1 VTEGVAVRPN
11 DGVGEATVEAPG
23 RREFLA
29 KSLGGL
35 FVLNH
40 SLGRLFAD
48 DEEPPLGQP
57 AAPPGGFIMEGPPG
71 PETIL
76 NGKKV
81 LYFGGT
87 GYFALHGHP
96 EVIEAGVAAFRR
108 YGVHSATSRTGFGN
122 TPVQLE
128 LERKI
133 AGFFGTED
141 SIHFVSGY
149 LDNLF
154 LIQALKDKVGA
165 IFIDETSHFSIRDAV
180 TSALKPVNTFK
191 HRDPEDLARQIK
203 AKLKAGDVPL
213 VMTDG
218 IFPTFG
224 VIAPV
229 PAYVKILEP
238 YQGYLCLDDS
248 HAVGHLGPHGRG
260 TYDYFGI
267 SNERCFYAGTMSK
280 AFGGHGG
287 FIPASKAFI
296 DHIKATCGAYPGATP
311 SPTPA
316 MAASLR
322 GLEIVQREPERR
334 ERLRRNV
341 ARVKTG
347 LKKLG
352 YDMDDTPVPIVTWV
366 LRSADDMKKAQMELF
381 DRGIAVALSKYVGA
395 PAGGVLRAS
404 IFSEH
409 TTEQIDRLLDEVK
422 RLG

>member
-1 VTEGVAVRPN
+1 MTRKNASDRDLEM
-11 DGVGEATVEAPG
+11 PG

-29 KSLGGL
+29 KSLAGL
-35 FVLNH
+35 FVMN
-40 SLGRLFAD
+40 SSFGRLFAD
-48 DEEPPLGQP
+48 DEAPLGDAP
-57 AAPPGGFIMEGPPG
+57 APAGGFIMESAPG
-71 PETIL
+71 PETVI
-76 NGKKV
+76 NGKRC

-96 EVIEAGVAAFRR
+96 EVIEAGVAAFRKF
-108 YGVHSATSRTGFGN
+108 GCHSATSRTGFGN
-122 TPVQLE
+122 TPVQIE
-128 LERKI
+128 LERRI
-133 AGFFGTED
+133 AEYFGTED

-154 LIQALKDKVGA
+154 LVQALKDRVGA
-165 IFIDETSHFSIRDAV
+165 IFIDETAHFSIRDAV
-180 TSALKPVNTFK
+180 YSALKPVFTFK
-191 HRDPEDLARQIK
+191 HRDPEDLARNL
-203 AKLKAGDVPL
+203 KLHVKAGDVPL

-224 VIAPV
+224 LIAPV
-229 PAYVKILEP
+229 PDYVKILEP

-248 HAVGHLGPHGRG
+248 HSVGVLGPNGRG
-260 TYDYFGI
+260 TYEHFGVK
-267 SNERCFYAGTMSK
+267 SDRCFFAGTMSK

-287 FIPASKAFI
+287 FIPATKAFI

-316 MAASLR
+316 MAASIK
-322 GLEIVQREPERR
+322 GLEIVTREPQRR

-341 ARVKTG
+341 VQAKAG

-352 YDMDDTPVPIVTWV
+352 FETNDNPVPIVTWV
-366 LRSADDMKKAQMELF
+366 MKSADEMKKVQKALL
-381 DRGIAVALSKYVGA
+381 DNGIAIALLKYVGA

-409 TTEQIDRLLDEVK
+409 TPAQIERLLSELKQLV
-422 RLG
+422 

>member
-1 VTEGVAVRPN
+1 MKTEHASDEKAAGM
-11 DGVGEATVEAPG
+11 PG

-29 KSLGGL
+29 KSLAGL
-35 FVLNH
+35 ALLNQPF
-40 SLGRLFAD
+40 GRLFA
-48 DEEPPLGQP
+48 DEEPPLGQ
-57 AAPPGGFIMEGPPG
+57 APPPSPGGWIMESAPG
-71 PETIL
+71 PETVL

-108 YGVHSATSRTGFGN
+108 YGTHSATSRTGFGN

-154 LIQALKDKVGA
+154 LVQALKAKVGA

-180 TSALKPVNTFK
+180 YSALKPVYTYK
-191 HRDPEDLARQIK
+191 HRDPEDLARQLK
-203 AKLKAGDVPL
+203 ANLKAGDVPL

-229 PAYVKILEP
+229 PEYVKILDP
-238 YQGYLCLDDS
+238 YGGYLCLDDS
-248 HAVGHLGPHGRG
+248 HAVGHMGPNGRG
-260 TYDYFGI
+260 TYDYYGI
-267 SNERCFYAGTMSK
+267 KNDRCFYAGTMSK

-287 FIPASKAFI
+287 FIPATKAFI

-316 MAASLR
+316 MAASTK
-322 GLEIVQREPERR
+322 GLEIAAREPQRR

-347 LKKLG
+347 MKKLG
-352 YDMDDTPVPIVTWV
+352 YDMNDTPVPIVTWV
-366 LRSADDMKKAQMELF
+366 LKSADDMKKVQAELF
-381 DRGIAVALSKYVGA
+381 NRGIAVALLKYVGA

-409 TTEQIDRLLDEVK
+409 TPEQIDRLLDEMK

>member
-1 VTEGVAVRPN
+1 MTRTNTPDHGIEM
-11 DGVGEATVEAPG
+11 PG

-29 KSLGGL
+29 KSLAGFL
-35 FVLNH
+35 ALNH
-40 SLGRLFAD
+40 AFGGVFAD
-48 DEEPPLGQP
+48 DEPPLGDAP
-57 AAPPGGFIMEGPPG
+57 APAGGFIMGSAPG
-71 PETIL
+71 PETVI
-76 NGKKV
+76 NGKRC

-96 EVIEAGVAAFRR
+96 EVIEAGVAAFRKF
-108 YGVHSATSRTGFGN
+108 GCHSATSRTGFGN
-122 TPVQLE
+122 TPVQIE

-133 AGFFGTED
+133 AEYFGTED

-154 LIQALKDKVGA
+154 LVQALKDKVGA
-165 IFIDETSHFSIRDAV
+165 IFIDETAHFSIRDAV
-180 TSALKPVNTFK
+180 YSALKPVFTYK
-191 HRDPEDLARQIK
+191 HRDPEDLARTL
-203 AKLKAGDVPL
+203 KLRLNAGDIPL

-224 VIAPV
+224 LIAPV
-229 PAYVKILEP
+229 PDYVKILEP

-248 HAVGHLGPHGRG
+248 HSVGVLGPNGRG
-260 TYDYFGI
+260 TYEHFGVKSDRCYF
-267 SNERCFYAGTMSK
+267 AGTMSK

-287 FIPASKAFI
+287 FIAATKAFI

-316 MAASLR
+316 MAASIK
-322 GLEIVQREPERR
+322 GLEIVKREPQRR

-341 ARVKTG
+341 VMAKAG

-352 YDMDDTPVPIVTWV
+352 FEMNDNPVPIVTWV
-366 LRSADDMKKAQMELF
+366 MKSADEMKKVQKALL
-381 DRGIAVALSKYVGA
+381 DKGIAIALLKYVGA

-409 TTEQIDRLLDEVK
+409 TPAQIERLLSELKQLV
-422 RLG
+422 

>member
-1 VTEGVAVRPN
+1 MNPQKPTPE
-11 DGVGEATVEAPG
+11 ESVEMPG

-29 KSLGGL
+29 KSLSAFL
-35 FVLNH
+35 VLNH
-40 SLGRLFAD
+40 SLGHLFAD
-48 DEEPPLGQP
+48 AEPPLGDASP
-57 AAPPGGFIMEGPPG
+57 YADGFIMESAPG
-71 PETIL
+71 PETVI
-76 NGKKV
+76 NGKRC

-96 EVIEAGVAAFRR
+96 EVIEAGVAAFRKF
-108 YGVHSATSRTGFGN
+108 GCHSATSRTGFGN

-133 AGFFGTED
+133 AEYFGTEA

-154 LIQALKDKVGA
+154 LVQALKDKVGA
-165 IFIDETSHFSIRDAV
+165 IFIDETAHFSIRDAV
-180 TSALKPVNTFK
+180 YSALKPVHTFK
-191 HRDPEDLARQIK
+191 HRDPEDLARKLK
-203 AKLKAGDVPL
+203 ANLKAGDIPL

-229 PAYVKILEP
+229 PEYLEVLEP
-238 YQGYLCLDDS
+238 YDGYLCLDDS
-248 HAVGHLGPHGRG
+248 HSVGVLGPKGRG
-260 TYDYFGI
+260 TYEHFGI
-267 SNERCFYAGTMSK
+267 KSDRCFYAGTMSK

-296 DHIKATCGAYPGATP
+296 DHVKATCGAYPGATP

-316 MAASLR
+316 MAASIK
-322 GLEIVQREPERR
+322 GLEIVKREPQRR
-334 ERLRRNV
+334 ERLKRNV
-341 ARVKTG
+341 ALAKNG
-347 LKKLG
+347 MKKLG
-352 YDMDDTPVPIVTWV
+352 FEMNDNPVPIVTWV
-366 LRSADDMKKAQMELF
+366 MKSADDMKKIQKELLAK
-381 DRGIAVALSKYVGA
+381 GIAVALLKYVGA

-409 TTEQIDRLLDEVK
+409 TPEQIDRLLSELK
-422 RLG
+422 RLA

>member
-1 VTEGVAVRPN
+1 MTRDQASSDLDVRL
-11 DGVGEATVEAPG
+11 PG

-29 KSLGGL
+29 KSLSAVL
-35 FVLNH
+35 VLNPA
-40 SLGRLFAD
+40 LGRIFAD
-48 DEEPPLGQP
+48 DERPLGDAVPP
-57 AAPPGGFIMEGPPG
+57 AGGFVMESAPG
-71 PETIL
+71 PETVI
-76 NGKKV
+76 NGRRC

-96 EVIEAGVAAFRR
+96 EVIEAGIAAFRKF
-108 YGVHSATSRTGFGN
+108 GCHSATSRTGFGN

-128 LERKI
+128 LEKKI
-133 AGFFGTED
+133 AGYFGTED

-154 LIQALKDKVGA
+154 LVQALKERIGA
-165 IFIDETSHFSIRDAV
+165 IFIDETAHFSIRDAV
-180 TSALKPVNTFK
+180 YSALKPVHTFR
-191 HRDPEDLARQIK
+191 HRDPDDLARMLQRN
-203 AKLKAGDVPL
+203 LKAGDVPL

-224 VIAPV
+224 LIAPV
-229 PAYVKILEP
+229 PEYLKALEP

-248 HAVGHLGPHGRG
+248 HSVGVLGPNGRG
-260 TYDYFGI
+260 TYEHFGVK
-267 SNERCFYAGTMSK
+267 SDRCFFAGTMSK

-287 FIPASKAFI
+287 FIPATKAFI

-316 MAASLR
+316 MAASIK
-322 GLEIVQREPERR
+322 GLEIVAREPQRR

-341 ARVKTG
+341 ARVKSG
-347 LKKLG
+347 LRQLG
-352 YDMDDTPVPIVTWV
+352 FEMNDNPVPIATWA
-366 LRSADDMKKAQMELF
+366 LRSAGDMKKVQQELF
-381 DRGIAVALSKYVGA
+381 GRGIAVALSTYIGA

-409 TTEQIDRLLDEVK
+409 TPGQIDRLLDELK
-422 RLG
+422 RLV

>member
-1 VTEGVAVRPN
+1 M
-11 DGVGEATVEAPG
+11 PG

-29 KSLGGL
+29 GSLPAFYALNRSLG
-35 FVLNH
+35 H
-40 SLGRLFAD
+40 LFAD
-48 DEEPPLGQP
+48 DDAFPLGDAVLP
-57 AAPPGGFIMEGPPG
+57 AGGFVMESAPG
-71 PETIL
+71 PETVI
-76 NGKKV
+76 NGRRR

-96 EVIEAGVAAFRR
+96 EVVEAAIAATRK
-108 YGVHSATSRTGFGN
+108 YGLHSATSRTGFGN

-154 LIQALKDKVGA
+154 LVQALKAKAGA
-165 IFIDETSHFSIRDAV
+165 VFIDETAHFSIRDAV
-180 TSALKPVNTFK
+180 YSALLPVHTFK
-191 HRDPEDLARQIK
+191 HRDPEDLAR
-203 AKLKAGDVPL
+203 KLRAGLKPGDVPL

-224 VIAPV
+224 LIAPV
-229 PAYVKILEP
+229 PEFLEVLEP
-238 YQGYLCLDDS
+238 YGGYLCLDDS
-248 HAVGHLGPHGRG
+248 HAVGHLGPNGRG
-260 TYDYFGI
+260 TYDHFGVK
-267 SNERCFYAGTMSK
+267 NERCFYAGTMSK

-287 FIPASKAFI
+287 FIPASRAFI
-296 DHIKATCGAYPGATP
+296 EHIKATCGAYPGATP

-316 MAASLR
+316 MAASIK
-322 GLEIVQREPERR
+322 GLEIVAREPQRR
-334 ERLRRNV
+334 ERLKRNV
-341 ARVKTG
+341 VRIKTG

-352 YDMDDTPVPIVTWV
+352 FEVNDNPVPIAAWA
-366 LRSADDMKKAQMELF
+366 LKSAEDMKRVQAELF
-381 DRGIAVALSKYVGA
+381 ERDIVLALSKYVGA

-409 TTEQIDRLLDEVK
+409 TPDQIDRLLDELK
-422 RLG
+422 RLV

>member
-1 VTEGVAVRPN
+1 MSVKDV
-11 DGVGEATVEAPG
+11 VEDRTIEQPG

-29 KSLGGL
+29 KSLAGL
-35 FVLNH
+35 MALKCA
-40 SLGRLFAD
+40 SWGRLFAE
-48 DEEPPLGQP
+48 EEPPLGQ
-57 AAPPGGFIMEGPPG
+57 APPPSGGWIMESAPG
-71 PETIL
+71 PETVI
-76 NGKKV
+76 NGKRV

-96 EVIEAGVAAFRR
+96 EVIEAGVAAFRK
-108 YGVHSATSRTGFGN
+108 YGTHSATSRTGFGN

-133 AGFFGTED
+133 ADFFGAED

-154 LIQALKDKVGA
+154 LVQALKDKVGA

-180 TSALKPVNTFK
+180 YSALKPVYTFK
-191 HRDPEDLARQIK
+191 HRDPADLALQLKTR
-203 AKLKAGDVPL
+203 LKAGDIPL
-213 VMTDG
+213 VMSDG

-229 PAYVKILEP
+229 PAYVKALEP
-238 YQGYLCLDDS
+238 YGGYLCLDDS
-248 HAVGHLGPHGRG
+248 HAVGHLGPNGRG
-260 TYDYFGI
+260 TYDYYGVK
-267 SNERCFYAGTMSK
+267 SDRCFFAGTMSK

-287 FIPASKAFI
+287 FIPATKAFI

-316 MAASLR
+316 MAASIK
-322 GLEIVQREPERR
+322 GLEIVAREPQRR

-352 YDMDDTPVPIVTWV
+352 YDMNDTPVPIVTWV
-366 LRSADDMKKAQMELF
+366 LKSPEAMKKVQKELF
-381 DRGIAVALSKYVGA
+381 DRGIAVALLKYVGA
-395 PAGGVLRAS
+395 PEGGVLRAS

-409 TTEQIDRLLDEVK
+409 TPEQIDRLLDEIK
-422 RLG
+422 RIG

>member
-1 VTEGVAVRPN
+1 MSGRNVA
-11 DGVGEATVEAPG
+11 DESAIEHPG
-23 RREFLA
+23 RREFLS

-35 FVLNH
+35 LALN
-40 SLGRLFAD
+40 LVPWGRLWA
-48 DEEPPLGQP
+48 DEEPPLGDATP
-57 AAPPGGFIMEGPPG
+57 PPGGFIMESAPG
-71 PETIL
+71 PETVI
-76 NGKKV
+76 NGKRV

-96 EVIEAGVAAFRR
+96 EVIEAGVAAFRK

-122 TPVQLE
+122 TPVQIE

-133 AGFFGTED
+133 AEFFGTED

-154 LIQALKDKVGA
+154 LIQALKDRIGA

-180 TSALKPVNTFK
+180 YSALKPVHTFK
-191 HRDPEDLARQIK
+191 HRDPADLAAQLK

-213 VMTDG
+213 VMSDG

-229 PAYVKILEP
+229 PDYLKALEP
-238 YQGYLCLDDS
+238 YNGYLCLDDS
-248 HAVGHLGPHGRG
+248 HAVGHMGPHGRG
-260 TYDYFGI
+260 TYDHFGV

-287 FIPASKAFI
+287 FIPAPKSFI

-316 MAASLR
+316 MAASAK
-322 GLEIVQREPERR
+322 GLEIVVREPQRR

-352 YDMDDTPVPIVTWV
+352 YDMNDTPVPIVTWV
-366 LRSADDMKKAQMELF
+366 LKSPEA
-381 DRGIAVALSKYVGA
+381 
-395 PAGGVLRAS
+395 
-404 IFSEH
+404 
-409 TTEQIDRLLDEVK
+409 
-422 RLG
+422 

>member
-1 VTEGVAVRPN
+1 MDHDNAPGGNTSGV
-11 DGVGEATVEAPG
+11 PG

-29 KSLGGL
+29 KSLAGLAVLGTSLRPFGGL
-35 FVLNH
+35 FA
-40 SLGRLFAD
+40 AD
-48 DEEPPLGQP
+48 DEAFPLGD
-57 AAPPGGFIMEGPPG
+57 AAPPAGGWIMESAPG
-71 PETIL
+71 PETVL
-76 NGKKV
+76 NGKRV

-96 EVIEAGVAAFRR
+96 EVVEAGVSAFRK
-108 YGVHSATSRTGFGN
+108 YGTHSATSRTGFGN

-133 AGFFGTED
+133 AEFFGTED

-154 LIQALKDKVGA
+154 LVQALKARVGA

-180 TSALKPVNTFK
+180 YSALLPVHAFK
-191 HRDPEDLARQIK
+191 HRDPEDLALQLKLR
-203 AKLKAGDVPL
+203 LKAGDVPL
-213 VMTDG
+213 VMSDG

-229 PAYVKILEP
+229 PDYLKALEP
-238 YQGYLCLDDS
+238 YGGYLCLDDS
-248 HAVGHLGPHGRG
+248 HAVGHLGPNGRG
-260 TYDYFGI
+260 TYDHFGVK
-267 SNERCFYAGTMSK
+267 SDRCFYAGTMSK

-316 MAASLR
+316 MAASMA
-322 GLEIVQREPERR
+322 GLAVARREPERR
-334 ERLRRNV
+334 ERLLRNV
-341 ARVKTG
+341 ARMKG
-347 LKKLG
+347 GMKKLG
-352 YDMDDTPVPIVTWV
+352 FEMNDTPVPIVTWT
-366 LRSADDMKKAQMELF
+366 LKSAEDMKKVQAALF
-381 DRGIAVALSKYVGA
+381 DRGIAVALLKYVGA

-409 TTEQIDRLLDEVK
+409 TTGQIDRLLSELK
-422 RLG
+422 RLV

>member
-1 VTEGVAVRPN
+1 MTEDHRSPEPTAEN
-11 DGVGEATVEAPG
+11 PG
-23 RREFLA
+23 RREFLT
-29 KSLGGL
+29 KSLAGL
-35 FVLNH
+35 LALKYASF
-40 SLGRLFAD
+40 GPLFAGD
-48 DEEPPLGQP
+48 SDEAPLGS
-57 AAPPGGFIMEGPPG
+57 APPPAGGWIMEGPPG
-71 PETIL
+71 PETVL
-76 NGKKV
+76 NGKRV

-96 EVIEAGVAAFRR
+96 EVIEAGVAAFRK
-108 YGVHSATSRTGFGN
+108 YGVHPATSRTGFGN
-122 TPVQLE
+122 CPVQID
-128 LERKI
+128 LERAI
-133 AGFFGTED
+133 AEFFGTED
-141 SIHFVSGY
+141 AIHFVSGY

-154 LIQALKDKVGA
+154 LVQALKGQVGA

-180 TSALKPVNTFK
+180 YSALLPVHTFK
-191 HRDPEDLARQIK
+191 HRDPEDLARQLK
-203 AKLKAGDVPL
+203 AKLKAGEVPL
-213 VMTDG
+213 VMSDG

-229 PAYVKILEP
+229 PGYLKALEP

-248 HAVGHLGPHGRG
+248 HAVGHLGPHGWG
-260 TYDYFGI
+260 TYDYYGVK
-267 SNERCFYAGTMSK
+267 NDRCFYAGTMSK

-296 DHIKATCGAYPGATP
+296 DHIKATCGAFAGATP

-316 MAASLR
+316 MAASLQ
-322 GLEIVQREPERR
+322 GLRIAQREPQRR

-352 YDMDDTPVPIVTWV
+352 YDMNDNPVPIVTWT
-366 LRSADDMKKAQMELF
+366 LKSPEAMKKVQQELF
-381 DRGIAVALSKYVGA
+381 DRGIAVALMKYVGA
-395 PAGGVLRAS
+395 PEGGVLRAS

-409 TTEQIDRLLDEVK
+409 TTEHIDRLIDEIK

>member
-1 VTEGVAVRPN
+1 MGSN
-11 DGVGEATVEAPG
+11 DNPRDTTVEFPG

-29 KSLGGL
+29 KSLAGL
-35 FVLNH
+35 FALNH
-40 SLGRLFAD
+40 SFGHLFAD
-48 DEEPPLGQP
+48 DEPPLGQAP
-57 AAPPGGFIMEGPPG
+57 APPGGFIMESAPG
-71 PETIL
+71 PETVI
-76 NGKKV
+76 NGKRC

-96 EVIEAGVAAFRR
+96 EVIEAGVAAFRK
-108 YGVHSATSRTGFGN
+108 YGTHSATSRTGFGN
-122 TPVQLE
+122 TPVQID

-154 LIQALKDKVGA
+154 LVQALKAQVGA

-180 TSALKPVNTFK
+180 YSALKPVYTFK
-191 HRDPEDLARQIK
+191 HRDPEDLARQFK
-203 AKLKAGDVPL
+203 ANLKAGDVPL

-229 PAYVKILEP
+229 PEYLKVLEP

-248 HAVGHLGPHGRG
+248 HAVGHLGPNGRG
-260 TYDYFGI
+260 TYDYYGVK
-267 SNERCFYAGTMSK
+267 SDRCFYAGTMSK

-287 FIPASKAFI
+287 FIPAGKAFI

-316 MAASLR
+316 MAASMK
-322 GLEIVQREPERR
+322 GLEIVQREPQRR
-334 ERLRRNV
+334 EHLRRNV

-347 LKKLG
+347 MKKLG
-352 YDMDDTPVPIVTWV
+352 YDMNDTPVPIVTWV
-366 LRSADDMKKAQMELF
+366 LKSADDMKKVQAELF
-381 DRGIAVALSKYVGA
+381 DRGIAVALLKYVGA

-409 TTEQIDRLLDEVK
+409 TTEQIDRLLDEIK

>member
-1 VTEGVAVRPN
+1 MTRKNASDRDLEM
-11 DGVGEATVEAPG
+11 PG

-29 KSLGGL
+29 KSLAGL
-35 FVLNH
+35 FVMN
-40 SLGRLFAD
+40 SSFGRLFAD
-48 DEEPPLGQP
+48 DEAPLGDAP
-57 AAPPGGFIMEGPPG
+57 APAGGFIMESAPG
-71 PETIL
+71 PETVI
-76 NGKKV
+76 NGKRC

-96 EVIEAGVAAFRR
+96 EVIEAGVAAFRKF
-108 YGVHSATSRTGFGN
+108 GCHSATSRTGFGN
-122 TPVQLE
+122 TPVQIE
-128 LERKI
+128 LERRI
-133 AGFFGTED
+133 AEYFGTED

-154 LIQALKDKVGA
+154 LVQALKDRVGA
-165 IFIDETSHFSIRDAV
+165 IFIDETAHFSIRDAV
-180 TSALKPVNTFK
+180 YSALKPVFTFK
-191 HRDPEDLARQIK
+191 HRDPEDLARNL
-203 AKLKAGDVPL
+203 KLHVKAGDVPL

-224 VIAPV
+224 LIAPV
-229 PAYVKILEP
+229 PDYVKILEP

-248 HAVGHLGPHGRG
+248 HSVGVLGPNGRG
-260 TYDYFGI
+260 TYEHFGVK
-267 SNERCFYAGTMSK
+267 SDRCFFAGTMSK

-287 FIPASKAFI
+287 FIPATKAFI

-316 MAASLR
+316 MAASIK
-322 GLEIVQREPERR
+322 GLEIVTREPQRR

-341 ARVKTG
+341 VQAKAG

-352 YDMDDTPVPIVTWV
+352 FETNDNPVPIVTWV
-366 LRSADDMKKAQMELF
+366 MKSADEMKKVQKALL
-381 DRGIAVALSKYVGA
+381 DKGIAIALLKYVGA

-409 TTEQIDRLLDEVK
+409 TPAQIERLLSELKQLV
-422 RLG
+422 

>member
-1 VTEGVAVRPN
+1 MNRDTDSPASGIEM
-11 DGVGEATVEAPG
+11 PG

-29 KSLGGL
+29 KSLAGL
-35 FVLNH
+35 LVLN
-40 SLGRLFAD
+40 SSFGRLFAAD
-48 DEEPPLGQP
+48 EPPLGDAFP
-57 AAPPGGFIMEGPPG
+57 YGDGFVMESAPG
-71 PETIL
+71 PETVI
-76 NGKKV
+76 NGRRC

-96 EVIEAGVAAFRR
+96 EVVEAGVAAFRK
-108 YGVHSATSRTGFGN
+108 YGCHSATSRTGFGN
-122 TPVQLE
+122 TPVQIE

-133 AGFFGTED
+133 AEYFGTED

-154 LIQALKDKVGA
+154 LVQALKAKAGA
-165 IFIDETSHFSIRDAV
+165 IFIDETAHFSIRDAV
-180 TSALKPVNTFK
+180 TSALLPVHTFK
-191 HRDPEDLARQIK
+191 HRDPEDLARQLK
-203 AKLKAGDVPL
+203 AELKAGDIPL

-224 VIAPV
+224 LIAPV
-229 PAYVKILEP
+229 PEYLKVLEP

-248 HAVGHLGPHGRG
+248 HSVGVLGPNGRG
-260 TYDYFGI
+260 TYEHFGVQ
-267 SNERCFYAGTMSK
+267 SDRCFFAGTMSK

-316 MAASLR
+316 MAASLK
-322 GLEIVQREPERR
+322 GLEIVKREPQRR

-341 ARVKTG
+341 ARMKNGMKG
-347 LKKLG
+347 LG
-352 YDMDDTPVPIVTWV
+352 FEMNDTPVPIVTW
-366 LRSADDMKKAQMELF
+366 LMTSADDMKKVQKELF
-381 DRGIAVALSKYVGA
+381 ARGIAVALLKYVGA

-409 TTEQIDRLLDEVK
+409 TSEQIDRLLSELK

>member
-1 VTEGVAVRPN
+1 MTRKNALDRDIEM
-11 DGVGEATVEAPG
+11 PG

-29 KSLGGL
+29 KSLAGFLALNHAFGGL
-35 FVLNH
+35 FE
-40 SLGRLFAD
+40 D
-48 DEEPPLGQP
+48 DGPPLGEAQVP
-57 AAPPGGFIMEGPPG
+57 AGGFVMESAPG
-71 PETIL
+71 PETVI
-76 NGKKV
+76 NGKRC

-96 EVIEAGVAAFRR
+96 ELIEAGVTAFRK
-108 YGVHSATSRTGFGN
+108 YGCHSATSRTGFGN

-133 AGFFGTED
+133 AEYFGTED

-154 LIQALKDKVGA
+154 LVQALKDKVGA
-165 IFIDETSHFSIRDAV
+165 IFIDETAHFSIRDAV
-180 TSALKPVNTFK
+180 YSALKPVFAFK
-191 HRDPEDLARQIK
+191 HRDPDDLARNLK
-203 AKLKAGDVPL
+203 LHLKAGDIPL

-224 VIAPV
+224 LIAPV
-229 PAYVKILEP
+229 PEYLKILEP
-238 YQGYLCLDDS
+238 YEGYLCLDDS
-248 HAVGHLGPHGRG
+248 HSVGVLGPNGRG
-260 TYDYFGI
+260 TYEHFGVK
-267 SNERCFYAGTMSK
+267 SDRCFFAGTMSK

-287 FIPASKAFI
+287 FIPAPKAFI

-316 MAASLR
+316 MAASIM
-322 GLEIVQREPERR
+322 GLEIVKREPQRR

-341 ARVKTG
+341 VLAKTG

-352 YDMDDTPVPIVTWV
+352 FETNDNPVPIVTWA
-366 LRSADDMKKAQMELF
+366 LKSAEDMKRVQAELF
-381 DRGIAVALSKYVGA
+381 DRGIVVAISKYVGA

-409 TTEQIDRLLDEVK
+409 TPAQIERLLSELK
-422 RLG
+422 RLV

>member
-1 VTEGVAVRPN
+1 MTDRQASN
-11 DGVGEATVEAPG
+11 DQAIDMPG

-29 KSLGGL
+29 KSLAGL

-40 SLGRLFAD
+40 SFGHLFAD
-48 DEEPPLGQP
+48 DEPPLGEPP
-57 AAPPGGFIMEGPPG
+57 APAGGFIMESAPG
-71 PETIL
+71 PETVL
-76 NGKKV
+76 NGKRC

-96 EVIEAGVAAFRR
+96 EVIDAGVAAFRKF
-108 YGVHSATSRTGFGN
+108 GCHSATSRTGFGN

-128 LERKI
+128 LEKRI
-133 AGFFGTED
+133 AEYFGTED

-154 LIQALKDKVGA
+154 LVQALKDRVGA

-180 TSALKPVNTFK
+180 YSALKPVYTFK
-191 HRDPEDLARQIK
+191 HRDPDDLSRQ
-203 AKLKAGDVPL
+203 LKARLEAGDIPL

-224 VIAPV
+224 VIAPA
-229 PAYVKILEP
+229 PDYVKILEP

-248 HAVGHLGPHGRG
+248 HSVGVLGPNGRG
-260 TYDYFGI
+260 TYEHFGI
-267 SNERCFYAGTMSK
+267 KSDRCFFAGTMSK

-316 MAASLR
+316 MAASIK
-322 GLEIVQREPERR
+322 GLEIVKREPQRR

-341 ARVKTG
+341 VRVKTG
-347 LKKLG
+347 MKKLG
-352 YDMDDTPVPIVTWV
+352 FEMNDNPVPIVTWV
-366 LRSADDMKKAQMELF
+366 MKSADDMKKVQGELF
-381 DRGIAVALSKYVGA
+381 DRGIAVALLKYVGA

-409 TTEQIDRLLDEVK
+409 TTEQIDRLLAELK

>member
-1 VTEGVAVRPN
+1 MN
-11 DGVGEATVEAPG
+11 DDHSSDATTAANPG
-23 RREFLA
+23 RREFLT
-29 KSLGGL
+29 KSLAGL
-35 FVLNH
+35 LALKYT
-40 SLGRLFAD
+40 SLGHLFAD
-48 DEEPPLGQP
+48 DEAPLGSAP
-57 AAPPGGFIMEGPPG
+57 APAGGFIMESAPG
-71 PETIL
+71 PETVI
-76 NGKKV
+76 NGKRV

-96 EVIEAGVAAFRR
+96 EVIEAGIAAFRK
-108 YGVHSATSRTGFGN
+108 YGVHPATSRTGFGN
-122 TPVQLE
+122 CPVQVE
-128 LERKI
+128 LERQI
-133 AGFFGTED
+133 AEFFGTED

-154 LIQALKDKVGA
+154 LVQALKDRVGA

-180 TSALKPVNTFK
+180 YSALKPVYTFK
-191 HRDPEDLARQIK
+191 HRDAEDLNRQLK

-213 VMTDG
+213 VMSDG

-229 PAYVKILEP
+229 PDYVKAIAP
-238 YQGYLCLDDS
+238 YNGYLCLDDS
-248 HAVGHLGPHGRG
+248 HAVGHLGPHGWG
-260 TYDYFGI
+260 TYDYYGI
-267 SNERCFYAGTMSK
+267 KNDHCFYAGTMSK

-287 FIPASKAFI
+287 FIPSSKAFI

-316 MAASLR
+316 MAASLK
-322 GLEIVQREPERR
+322 GLEIARREPQRR

-341 ARVKTG
+341 ARIKTG

-352 YDMDDTPVPIVTWV
+352 YDMNDNPVPIVTWT
-366 LRSADDMKKAQMELF
+366 LKSPEAMKKVQQELF
-381 DRGIAVALSKYVGA
+381 DRGIAIALMHYVGA
-395 PAGGVLRAS
+395 PEGGVLRAS

-409 TTEQIDRLLDEVK
+409 TTEQIDRLLAEIK

>member
-1 VTEGVAVRPN
+1 MNPKNTTP
-11 DGVGEATVEAPG
+11 DGPAEMPG

-29 KSLGGL
+29 KSLSAFL
-35 FVLNH
+35 ALNY
-40 SLGRLFAD
+40 SLGHLFAD
-48 DEEPPLGQP
+48 DVAPLGDAP
-57 AAPPGGFIMEGPPG
+57 APAGGFIMEGPPG
-71 PETIL
+71 PQTVI
-76 NGKKV
+76 NGRRY

-96 EVIEAGVAAFRR
+96 EVIAAGVAALRK
-108 YGVHSATSRTGFGN
+108 YGLHSATSRTGFGN

-128 LERKI
+128 LESGI
-133 AGFFGTED
+133 ADYFGTED

-154 LIQALKDKVGA
+154 LVQALKDKVAA

-180 TSALKPVNTFK
+180 YSAVKPVHTFK
-191 HRDPEDLARQIK
+191 HRDPEDLARALK
-203 AKLKAGDVPL
+203 TNLKAGEVPL

-229 PAYVKILEP
+229 PDYVRILEP

-248 HAVGHLGPHGRG
+248 HSVGVLGPNGRG
-260 TYDYFGI
+260 TYEHFGVKSDRCYF
-267 SNERCFYAGTMSK
+267 AGTMSK

-287 FIPASKAFI
+287 FIPARRAFI

-316 MAASLR
+316 MAASLK
-322 GLEIVQREPERR
+322 GLEIVRREPERR
-334 ERLRRNV
+334 ARLRRNV
-341 ARVKTG
+341 ALAKAG
-347 LKKLG
+347 LRRLG
-352 YDMDDTPVPIVTWV
+352 YEVNDNPVPIVTWIMK
-366 LRSADDMKKAQMELF
+366 SADDMKRVQKELMA
-381 DRGIAVALSKYVGA
+381 RGIAIVLLKYVGA

-409 TTEQIDRLLDEVK
+409 TPDDINLLLDELK